1 MATTKQITFA
11 MDTKQANHGAI
22 RLAKPILRKLEKRK
36 ALEVCGGW
44 YFSNKGI
51 VQGPYDG
58 RSIRAWL
65 EADVFGPSQEIRMGK
80 DGDFARV
87 DAHFPEINRA
97 FCVPSELCIYLLSS
111 VENKTIRVVS
121 GSKSES
127 FTVDDIADR
136 LLYDNYDHGS
146 DAWIGDYYIGK
157 LSEISAMILQWTMDS
172 FYDRIVAISE
182 F

>member
-11 MDTKQANHGAI
+11 LDTKQANHGAV

-36 ALEVCGGW
+36 ALEVAGGW
-44 YFSNKGI
+44 YFNNKGI

-80 DGDFARV
+80 DGDFARL
-87 DAHFPEINRA
+87 DAHFPEISEA

-111 VENKTIRVVS
+111 VKDKTVRVVKAEES
-121 GSKSES
+121 RSLSIDDVADLILYGKFESE
-127 FTVDDIADR
+127 TIV
-136 LLYDNYDHGS
+136 
-146 DAWIGDYYIGK
+146 WIGDYYVGRLDDIGD
-157 LSEISAMILQWTMDS
+157 MILQWTMDT
-172 FYDRIVAISE
+172 FYDRVVAVSE